1 MKRVSKSDW
10 LQEALIALEE
20 EGVDGI
26 KVERLAKRLKISKS
40 GFYWHFKNRE
50 DLIVEIIDYWA
61 HEYTEVVTTNTQFQS
76 APPLQRLEKIMEM
89 IIDADLTRFELEM
102 QAWAKSDARIM
113 KKIQQVYEM
122 RLDFSRDIFRELGF
136 KGVELEVRTRM
147 FIGYHVWERLTFQ
160 TESKKEL
167 RKYIKAKA
175 ALLTK
180 K

>member
-10 LQEALIALEE
+10 LQEALLALEE
-20 EGVDGI
+20 DGIDAI
-26 KVERLAKRLKISKS
+26 KVERLAKRLNISKS

-50 DLIVEIIDYWA
+50 DLINEIIDYWA
-61 HEYTEVVTTNTQFQS
+61 HEYTEVVTTNPLFHS

-89 IIDADLTRFELEM
+89 IIDADLTQFELEM
-102 QAWAKSDARIM
+102 QSWGKLDPRIAK
-113 KKIQQVYEM
+113 KVQQVYEM
-122 RLDFSRDIFRELGF
+122 RLAFSRDIFRELGF

-147 FIGYHVWERLTFQ
+147 FIGYHVWESTTFRS
-160 TESKKEL
+160 ESKKDL
-167 RKYIKAKA
+167 RKYIKAKV